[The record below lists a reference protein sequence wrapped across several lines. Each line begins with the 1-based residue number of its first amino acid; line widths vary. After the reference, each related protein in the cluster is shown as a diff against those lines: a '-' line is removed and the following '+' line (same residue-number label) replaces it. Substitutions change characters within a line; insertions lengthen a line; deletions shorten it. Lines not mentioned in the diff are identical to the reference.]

1 MLNCDEIVI
10 ELSRE
15 QAVSSSGNA
24 TWSNVIPDLILEEG
38 DVITCEGG
46 WISVSNSGDNSIE
59 ILDLQ
64 NPDNN
69 SVDASFYVSYY
80 KVMDS
85 KNVVAMPYHSLRL
98 TLDDD
103 NQLGAG
109 FKKIL
114 PIGTFTEPSSA
125 DIASSGDYTTEHYF
139 KVPMVRV
146 GDGLYANL
154 TEIQTYNSLIHER
167 DSDKWRGDIPSTSPY
182 YQSYEDFLKNEPV
195 LREGGNGGVIPRQG
209 LRDSA
214 NTGNYYT
221 ALYRKENGGY
231 DLLQRKVDVVIPKG
245 YYSPDNLASFITEQL
260 QTKYFN
266 ESVGNNPPETW
277 TNSGRYV
284 VGMTPV
290 ATPQI
295 NLGLTYS
302 KVAIGGNLQAE
313 RYDFLS
319 TNSSPYSF
327 YSGSDYSGIEYPI
340 SMSSG
345 TGFSNYN
352 KNIKIVNMNIPDN
365 LPSDDYI
372 PNYNGGITGINLVA
386 SYITFEYKPTSIY
399 DYNDW
404 LYLEV
409 LSNEWSG
416 LSSKFYQETNGTIYP
431 PSAPYDNGF
440 QLGCNFL
447 INNIASTIPPATIA
461 PTIWSGSVYNT
472 IGGEY
477 NHPEIS
483 ADIKPIMTR
492 DDGNEFPTF
501 IVRTTL
507 KAYNLTATPDIN
519 QPLNYCIPAQPAPP
533 YTPANFPING
543 YVWDAQE
550 FPFKVQFPDGI
561 DIDGGVVMSAGGC
574 VRADTF
580 PVWTPYRYNYRLPIG
595 CPMYVGMTRQ
605 IDIGGGWNTTLVNN
619 ATGYAW
625 NAFEVQNSIGV
636 GYVPTPEDPSP
647 AIPTDIPTQASNY
660 GIDGT
665 NMNYTNGNRFL
676 GMTCSNFNR
685 WSLKNTDEPPKVI
698 DTPETEPNVMP
709 ILRKYPLFM
718 KSGMETNTRE
728 LLDTGEY
735 SPIGDVIY
743 PDYIDAEISSLKLS
757 PTISIDG
764 RFIFTNNN
772 YDAILPS
779 GMTAVEAWYKF
790 IQSQVQDGL
799 IDIDAGTHTAN
810 NIEYF
815 YAYTHFC
822 IDDSEETPLNYEG
835 SDDAIRNRPRGLI
848 VRIHKASYLNP
859 NTIVSASSIRNLIP
873 SLIGTSPQPF
883 FSKGMLIAGMTD
895 NTMRLGCPTYSWIT
909 SNSLPSGDKADS
921 VPLYTLNEDG
931 INYTKTDD
939 NLSSLTGGNPTMGFG
954 DYNIVPEGNSTIDLT
969 SKLSELQASGVRMGW
984 GYSYKKTGWR
994 NFTSMLCSYALE
1006 ESDATSCMFD
1016 STANRMDKN
1025 ANKFNSNNPD
1035 TSGWGSLIYNPRIY
1049 LGADQASL
1057 LFDADGSSRFY
1068 WSNFFLTNK
1077 IGNKYYEGTENSTG
1091 GTLQPSIQSPFYTI
1105 YKGFTAGTEGTPD
1118 DAGENTEWSNDIPVN
1133 SEAGTEVIQYNK
1145 SKRSL
1150 YNDGLFQLAPEM
1162 TKHLPIIMGGNIN
1175 MSEQGNYVSGNWFN
1189 YAYPVDCD
1197 LQTRF
1202 FCFDADVRYNTFSLG
1217 EYEYDHS
1224 IKNSVNFVDFGK
1236 PDNIQPYSWN
1246 DWNETIVDGAI
1257 TQGARYLTPSRF
1269 WGSMSGDDGF
1279 IEKTSEAGTCRPNPL
1294 VIYDSVSGIQVFDWG
1309 NYTRENWT
1317 DSFWDTI
1324 GFTSRDMM
1332 PTPFQYCGQ
1341 QRNFTANFMTP
1352 SSSTFRTHSYPMRN
1366 DADLTDSGFVS
1377 ITTTIQGQEQF
1388 VLQYPRKNYITSLGL
1403 QGINN
1408 LEQKSYTYIGGTPPY
1423 SLTGS
1428 SQYPFQYNAWREIAS
1443 AGGGATSINGQLIP
1457 EEFAI
1462 LYTESTKTYAS
1473 DVADKLQSP
1482 FYLIRSNLA
1491 EDNFKYSNNSVV
1503 PSIHPIMGVISKQ
1516 YGATSDWYYS
1526 TDSVNMIF
1534 TNRRRRVLNEVKISI
1549 TEKSGRVANTIQP
1562 KSTIFFKIRRGVQ
1575 TPNADTIKFDYDT
1588 ENLTAIENDMDKKQH
1603 DLYEEEISLL
1613 LGQKTL

>member
-15 QAVSSSGNA
+15 QAVSSSGNS
-24 TWSNVIPDLILEEG
+24 TWSNVIPDLILEVG

-59 ILDLQ
+59 ILDQQ
-64 NPDNN
+64 NPDNT

-98 TLDDD
+98 TLDDE
-103 NQLGAG
+103 NQLGSG

-114 PIGTFTEPSSA
+114 PIGTFTVPDSG
-125 DIASSGDYTTEHYF
+125 DIANSGDYAFEHYF
-139 KVPMVRV
+139 KVPMVKV

-154 TEIQTYNSLIHER
+154 TEIQTYDSLIHER
-167 DSDKWRGDIPSTSPY
+167 DADKWDEIEPY
-182 YQSYEDFLKNEPV
+182 TDFLLNTSLK
-195 LREGGNGGVIPRQG
+195 QG
-209 LRDSA
+209 MRDSA

-231 DLLQRKVDVVIPKG
+231 DLLQRKVEVIIPKG

-266 ESVGNNPPETW
+266 EGVGNNPPETW

-284 VGMTPV
+284 IGMTPV

-295 NLGLTYS
+295 NLGMTYGR
-302 KVAIGGNLQAE
+302 VALGGSAQAE

-319 TNSSPYSF
+319 TNSSPYKF
-327 YSGSDYSGIEYPI
+327 YNGESAYSGIEYPI

-352 KNIKIVNMNIPDN
+352 SNIKIVNMNIPDN
-365 LPSDDYI
+365 LPGDSYV
-372 PNYNGGITGINLVA
+372 PNYNDGFFGITWIA
-386 SYITFEYKPTSIY
+386 SYITFEYKPTDLR
-399 DYNDW
+399 DYTDW
-404 LYLEV
+404 RYLE
-409 LSNEWSG
+409 LLASEWSG
-416 LSSKFYQETNGTIYP
+416 LNSKFHTDTNGTIYT

-440 QLGCNFL
+440 QIGCSFL
-447 INNIASTIPPATIA
+447 INNIASSIPA
-461 PTIWSGSVYNT
+461 PYPSLWCGAVYNT
-472 IGGEY
+472 IGGDF

-483 ADIKPIMTR
+483 ADILPIMTR
-492 DDGNEFPTF
+492 DDGNQFPTF
-501 IVRTTL
+501 IVRTTI
-507 KAYNLTATPDIN
+507 KVYNYTAFANYPAGQELSFCVPARPYPVTSQN
-519 QPLNYCIPAQPAPP
+519 QPM
-533 YTPANFPING
+533 NG
-543 YVWDAQE
+543 YVWDAVTYPN
-550 FPFKVQFPDGI
+550 FADQFPDGLN
-561 DIDGGVVMSAGGC
+561 IDGGVVMSAGGC
-574 VRADTF
+574 VRAGNF
-580 PVWTPYRYNYRLPIG
+580 AVWTPYRYDYRLPIG

-605 IDIGGGWNTTLVNN
+605 IDIGGAWGTTLVNN

-636 GYVPTPEDPSP
+636 AYSPTSADPSP
-647 AIPTDIPTQASNY
+647 AIPADTPTHASGY

-685 WSLKNTDEPPKVI
+685 WSLKNNDEPPKVI

-718 KSGMETNTRE
+718 KSGMETNTRAFITVE
-728 LLDTGEY
+728 DTKVY
-735 SPIGDVIY
+735 SQIGDVIY
-743 PDYIDAEISSLKLS
+743 PDYIDAQLSNLQLS
-757 PTISIDG
+757 PTLSADG
-764 RFIFTNNN
+764 KYIFTNNN
-772 YDAILPS
+772 YNAILPS

-799 IDIDAGTHTAN
+799 IDIDAGTHTSN

-822 IDDSEETPLNYEG
+822 IAEHVEAEHVEGLPQNYEG
-835 SDDAIRNRPRGLI
+835 SDDAIRNRPRGIL
-848 VRIHKASYLNP
+848 VRIHKASYLKP
-859 NTIVSASSIRNLIP
+859 TAIVSASSLLIP
-873 SLIGTSPQPF
+873 SLLPTSPQPF

-909 SNSLPSGDKADS
+909 SNSLPSGDNAS
-921 VPLYTLNEDG
+921 TVPLYSLNADG
-931 INYTKTDD
+931 INYTKTGD
-939 NLSSLTGGNPTMGFG
+939 NLSSITGGNPIAGFG
-954 DYNIVPEGNSTIDLT
+954 DYNIVPDGNSTIDLT
-969 SKLSELQASGVRMGW
+969 ATLSELQTSGVRMGW

-1006 ESDATSCMFD
+1006 ESDATSYMFD

-1025 ANKFNSNNPD
+1025 ANRFNPNNPD
-1035 TSGWGSLIYNPRIY
+1035 ASEWGSLIYNPRIY

-1068 WSNFFLTNK
+1068 WNNFFLTNK

-1118 DAGENTEWSNDIPVN
+1118 DAGNTEWSNDIPTN
-1133 SEAGTEVIQYNK
+1133 SQAGTEVIQYNK

-1197 LQTRF
+1197 LRTRF
-1202 FCFDADVRYNTFSLG
+1202 FCFDADVRYNTFALG
-1217 EYEYDHS
+1217 EYQYDHS

-1236 PDNIQPYSWN
+1236 PNNIQPYEWN
-1246 DWNETIVDGAI
+1246 DWNETITSNIV
-1257 TQGARYLTPSRF
+1257 TTEGARYLTPSRF
-1269 WGSMSGDDGF
+1269 WGSMSGDDGY

-1324 GFTSRDMM
+1324 GFTQSDMM
-1332 PTPFQYCGQ
+1332 PNPFQYCGQ
-1341 QRNFTANFMTP
+1341 QRNYTTNFMTP
-1352 SSSTFRTHSYPMRN
+1352 TSNKFRTHSYPMRH

-1377 ITTTIQGQEQF
+1377 ITTTIQGQQQY

-1408 LEQKSYTYIGGTPPY
+1408 LEQKSYTYIGGIPPY

-1428 SQYPFQYNAWREIAS
+1428 SQYPFQYNAWREMAS
-1443 AGGGATSINGQLIP
+1443 AGGGATLINGQLIP

-1462 LYTESTKTYAS
+1462 LYTESTKTYAT

-1562 KSTIFFKIRRGVQ
+1562 KSTIFFKIRRGIQ
-1575 TPNADTIKFDYDT
+1575 TPDANTIRFDYDT
-1588 ENLTAIENDMDKKQH
+1588 ENLTAIENAMDKKQH

-1613 LGQKTL
+1613 LRGHP